1 MKLRNNNQIPTYVKR
16 EIRARERELAI
27 AMQATLD
34 PDSLPEFPFDPYVP
48 KGSLYPATLA
58 RNKMSFYEFN
68 KANGILTPFSKYYS
82 SKHTNTNSKN
92 PLGRTMPAE
101 LNYDRSQTYINSVTA
116 QFAEPDF
123 DKFAT
128 VQPKETKPAETD
140 SAKVLTYG
148 TNPTEVLTCETD
160 FDKTSSAKES
170 SAETQPAKFVKI
182 NSKNLHSGH
191 RERLK
196 QQYLNNGISA
206 MTDIQQLELL
216 LFYAIPQ
223 KDTNPIA
230 HKLLERFGTIKNVLN
245 ASVYDLCT
253 IDGIKE
259 SSATFLKL
267 ISNMANV
274 CSKPQERELI
284 NSTRLAREY
293 CQKFYVG
300 VPLEQFHVVCLSK
313 DSKVIGS
320 KMIKAGTVDEIKV
333 GIRDITE
340 FAISINCTR
349 ILVSH
354 NHPEGK
360 GEMSDEDLK
369 FTYSLVCSCLLN
381 NIDIIDHIIVGQDAN
396 YSLSEHGIMGYL
408 KQRAFQKVLVPKDTQ
423 IVVSSNSDKYVV
435 SESYPT
441 TIKDVKL

>member
-1 MKLRNNNQIPTYVKR
+1 MKLRNNTKIPTYIKR
-16 EIRARERELAI
+16 EIRAREREMAI
-27 AMQATLD
+27 AMQMSTNAD
-34 PDSLPEFPFDPYVP
+34 KLPEFPLDPYIP
-48 KGSLYPATLA
+48 KGSLYPSNQAY
-58 RNKMSFYEFN
+58 NKTNILPKNMSSQTEVNILDDGISNANN
-68 KANGILTPFSKYYS
+68 KATINKTTIKQS
-82 SKHTNTNSKN
+82 SN
-92 PLGRTMPAE
+92 P
-101 LNYDRSQTYINSVTA
+101 
-116 QFAEPDF
+116 
-123 DKFAT
+123 
-128 VQPKETKPAETD
+128 
-140 SAKVLTYG
+140 
-148 TNPTEVLTCETD
+148 
-160 FDKTSSAKES
+160 KTSIKTN
-170 SAETQPAKFVKI
+170 AENSNQLAFVK
-182 NSKNLHSGH
+182 SKNLHSGH

-206 MTDIQQLELL
+206 MTDIQKLELL

-245 ASVYDLCT
+245 ASVSDLCT

-274 CSKPQERELI
+274 CSLPQEHELI

-300 VPLEQFHVVCLSK
+300 VHLEQFHVVCLSK

-333 GIRDITE
+333 DIRDITE

-360 GEMSDEDLK
+360 GEVSDEDLK

-381 NIDIIDHIIVGQDAN
+381 NIDIIDHIIVGQDSN
-396 YSLSEHGIMGYL
+396 YSFAEHGIMSYL
-408 KQRAFQKVLVPKDTQ
+408 KQRAFQKVLIPKDTQ
-423 IVVSSNSDKYVV
+423 LMVSSTRDKYIV
-435 SESYPT
+435 SENYPT

>member
-1 MKLRNNNQIPTYVKR
+1 MKLRNNNQIPSFIKR
-16 EIRARERELAI
+16 EIRAREREMAI
-27 AMQATLD
+27 AMQASAN
-34 PDSLPEFPFDPYVP
+34 PDELSQFAPDPYVP
-48 KGSLYPATLA
+48 KGSLYPSSQA
-58 RNKMSFYEFN
+58 FG
-68 KANGILTPFSKYYS
+68 KANAFSKNTP
-82 SKHTNTNSKN
+82 SKTDTKASDKIKSLAVND
-92 PLGRTMPAE
+92 AE
-101 LNYDRSQTYINSVTA
+101 NLNQT
-116 QFAEPDF
+116 
-123 DKFAT
+123 
-128 VQPKETKPAETD
+128 
-140 SAKVLTYG
+140 
-148 TNPTEVLTCETD
+148 
-160 FDKTSSAKES
+160 KTSGADSNS
-170 SAETQPAKFVKI
+170 LSFVKAK
-182 NSKNLHSGH
+182 SKNLHSGH

-196 QQYLNNGISA
+196 QQYLSNGISA

-333 GIRDITE
+333 DIRDITE

-396 YSLSEHGIMGYL
+396 YSLSEHGIMSYL
-408 KQRAFQKVLVPKDTQ
+408 KQRAFKKVLVPKDTQ
-423 IVVSSNSDKYVV
+423 IIVSSTSDKYII

-441 TIKDVKL
+441 IIKDVKL